1 MVKFKKYISSFLR
14 KSLNGLIRNKREVND
29 ISDVNIKDEY
39 VVISFTGGM
48 GAQILSCGI
57 YFDLFEKGFKV
68 AADLS
73 YFDGNEMEPY
83 QLDNGLTHW
92 HWQLYDFGISK
103 DFFSTDFGK
112 KHVYVSD
119 GLLKSELAFNAFLN
133 PKVKIKFADI
143 TFKNIQ
149 NECLLKYGVN
159 FSNPN
164 YLCLHIRR
172 GDYLN
177 VASYLVPDNY
187 FLDISSKFIG
197 LVDTI
202 VVFSD
207 SPLSADFTNEVKK
220 GFMQSFLFENSNFS
234 PFLTHSVMR
243 HAKILVCSNSQFS
256 FTAGILNDNLVI
268 LPKIWFGKELDKL
281 NQQISKLAN
290 FVVLS

>member
-1 MVKFKKYISSFLR
+1 MVKLKKYINSFFR
-14 KSLNGLIRNKREVND
+14 KSLNTLNKNRREINH

-73 YFDGNEMEPY
+73 YFSGNELEPY
-83 QLDNGLTHW
+83 QLDSGLTHW
-92 HWQLYDFGISK
+92 HWQLNDFGISK
-103 DFFSTDFGK
+103 DFFYTDIEK

-119 GLLKSELAFNAFLN
+119 GLLKSDLAFNAFLN
-133 PKVKIKFADI
+133 PKVKIKFTDF

-159 FSNPN
+159 FLNCN

-172 GDYLN
+172 GDYLS
-177 VASYLVPDNY
+177 VASYMVPENY

-220 GFMQSFLFENSNFS
+220 GFGQSFLFENSS
-234 PFLTHSVMR
+234 LTPFLTHSVMR

-268 LPKIWFGKELDKL
+268 LPKIWFGKELESL
-281 NQQISKLAN
+281 NDSISKSSK
-290 FVVLS
+290 FMILS